1 MYFLGLLAI
10 TWFDLWLVYN
20 TYRREQQSIY
30 TLSSKP
36 SLKNILFR
44 MILLIDV
51 SSLNAKVNDLRN
63 LIEDLLDGQAS
74 ILQQS
79 GLSS

>member
-1 MYFLGLLAI
+1 
-10 TWFDLWLVYN
+10 
-20 TYRREQQSIY
+20 
-30 TLSSKP
+30 
-36 SLKNILFR
+36 

-79 GLSS
+79 GLSSETSRISNYL